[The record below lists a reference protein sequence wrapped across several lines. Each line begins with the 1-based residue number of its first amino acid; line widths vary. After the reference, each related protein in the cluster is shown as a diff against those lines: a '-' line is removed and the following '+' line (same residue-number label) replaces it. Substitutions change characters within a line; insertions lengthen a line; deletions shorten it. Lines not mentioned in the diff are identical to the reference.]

1 MTKDN
6 IQPDMMADVAA
17 NNRRIAK
24 NTLMLYVRMLVGMLV
39 SLYTSR
45 VLLNALGVEDYGI
58 YGAVGGFVSMFS
70 LISSALTSSVS
81 RFLTFELGTG
91 NKERLK
97 AVFASDFD
105 LALKTS
111 LYADTYNE
119 EFVKLDGYSI
129 IPFWQ
134 GSGIASAEHL
144 KINAVPASGGPA
156 VVKDGVVAV
165 LFDEYAAAV
174 CNEEPEVSSIY
185 NPEGRFWNY
194 FYTYDASFMNDLGE
208 NVIVF
213 TVEDTE

>member
-6 IQPDMMADVAA
+6 IQPDMMADKAA

-24 NTLMLYVRMLVGMLV
+24 NTLMLYARMLVGMLV

-97 AVFASDFD
+97 VVFE
-105 LALKTS
+105 TS
-111 LYADTYNE
+111 L
-119 EFVKLDGYSI
+119 LI
-129 IPFWQ
+129 Q
-134 GSGIASAEHL
+134 IAM
-144 KINAVPASGGPA
+144 A
-156 VVKDGVVAV
+156 VVIVIVSETLGLWFLNNKMTIPAERMGAAGVV
-165 LFDEYAAAV
+165 FHAA
-174 CNEEPEVSSIY
+174 
-185 NPEGRFWNY
+185 
-194 FYTYDASFMNDLGE
+194 M
-208 NVIVF
+208 
-213 TVEDTE
+213 